1 MGIENLFIQAT
12 KLFNKLGKS
21 QRLKAINI
29 LDMLVESGDVGKI
42 RKLPRK
48 VSDGTRSLV
57 AKGKLKDEVHEV
69 LDEVGFVRSDPK
81 ISGAL
86 GKKYNTEAGK
96 KIIKDNQKKILK
108 DKQQNIDLLPEDQL
122 DAVSQ
127 RRKEIPPSERGKKTD
142 KAWQDRRKKDAKILG
157 EPTDDI
163 VGNQRVAMFG
173 DNRRANE
180 ALGSPYQ
187 LDEIEDIY
195 NVPSR
200 SYQSVIDSKRLLQK
214 AITEGDTESIV
225 ALLRSY
231 GASDNQ
237 VMASIGHTIPIK
249 DAILIKN
256 KIAPHMTDIE
266 FVQMINNPKTI
277 RSELNLLNTQ
287 KKPTERMLYRPD
299 VGWEKKN
306 LKELDS
312 IMQDAQVETKFFTP
326 EGEMTSIG
334 MKGKEVD
341 PEKLRWWIN
350 KTMDENT
357 FKGGNKLRLLPHKKI
372 LKSMYDLNY
381 STGGL
386 VKLLDKLK
394 LTKKQRDLILKTAY
408 SPKKKP
414 GTGPKL
420 TRERRVEQKI
430 RDLYGK
436 EKRWKYVKSTVPGP
450 KIKKAA
456 GGILSHYVR

>member
-1 MGIENLFIQAT
+1 MGIENLIPQAI
-12 KLFNKLGKS
+12 KLFNKFGKS
-21 QRLKAINI
+21 QRLKAINT

-357 FKGGNKLRLLPHKKI
+357 FKGGKKLRLLPHKKI

>member
-1 MGIENLFIQAT
+1 MGIENLIPQAI
-12 KLFNKLGKS
+12 KLFNKFGKS
-21 QRLKAINI
+21 QRLKAINT